1 MGRGGRSKV
10 GGIHCI
16 HMADSPCP
24 TAETQHC
31 KKKKNYTLIINF
43 LRKFLSKR
51 IQCQK
56 TLSATKTDS
65 KQAE

>member
-24 TAETQHC
+24 TAE
-31 KKKKNYTLIINF
+31 KKSHTLIIHF

-51 IQCQK
+51 MQCQK